1 MSDIQSDINEF
12 KRTIRAVRD
21 HGKQDVA
28 GKFAIGDALLADIP
42 QEWRQSDGVNA
53 FVKFERIAI
62 ILQDRGYEY
71 SAGSLQ
77 CFRDTAAAYPRDERE
92 RILGKFPHV
101 CWSVLE
107 QLRAHTELWDE
118 LIAVIDG
125 ADFEEL
131 VHVPASVVASVRK
144 RRTVRVCD
152 VREILTQRGR
162 AMQREQEGLRAVAET
177 DAAKFGNVLDR
188 ILDSVKHTIQPAPA
202 KSYDLD
208 QFNEMVYGVVPASTE
223 GIVHEFSQVQDHI
236 ARVSGSINAQRLAQ
250 LPADEAE
257 QIIDV
262 LDMCRR
268 MLDNLLAL
276 VMGNDPAHPYE
287 R

>member
-1 MSDIQSDINEF
+1 MSDVQSDINEF
-12 KRTIRAVRD
+12 KRTIRAVRE
-21 HGKQDVA
+21 HGKQDVTS
-28 GKFAIGDALLADIP
+28 KFAIGDALLADIP

-118 LIAVIDG
+118 LVAVLDG

-152 VREILTQRGR
+152 VRELLAQRGR
-162 AMQREQEGLRAVAET
+162 AMTREQDGIRAVGET
-177 DAAKFGNVLDR
+177 TAAKFDDVLGR

-202 KSYDLD
+202 KSYDVHD
-208 QFNEMVYGVVPASTE
+208 FEVMQHGFVPASTE
-223 GIVHEFSQVQDHI
+223 GVVHEFSQVQDHI
-236 ARVSGSINAQRLAQ
+236 ARVSGSIDAQRLAQ
-250 LPADEAE
+250 LPPDEAE

>member
-21 HGKQDVA
+21 HGKQDVT
-28 GKFAIGDALLADIP
+28 GKFAIGDALLVDVP

-107 QLRAHTELWDE
+107 QLRAHVELWDE
-118 LIAVIDG
+118 LIAVLDG
-125 ADFEEL
+125 ADVEEL

-152 VREILTQRGR
+152 VRELMAQRGR
-162 AMQREQEGLRAVAET
+162 AMQREEEGIRAVGET
-177 DAAKFGNVLDR
+177 TAAKFDSVLDQ

-202 KSYDLD
+202 KSYDLE
-208 QFNEMVYGVVPASTE
+208 QFNEMVYGAVPASTE

-236 ARVSGSINAQRLAQ
+236 ARVSGSVDAVRLSQ
-250 LPADEAE
+250 LPSDEAE